1 MAMMM
6 RQWSMA
12 VMGNA
17 ATSSPAVLCAMVA
30 QADMMAGQRTTRT
43 GVVVQPRLMTRLAST
58 QSIATES
65 SSTTATPPIRT
76 TATTTATTTR
86 ATASIQT
93 VSQTGT
99 KDNTTPEIFVKTP
112 PLSNY
117 KMLRSLHPHKP
128 SSNGTHKSPLP
139 TSLEEASTA
148 GAATA
153 AEDQSLVL
161 ATISKLKHALDV
173 KNRQLALELYTQLQ
187 QIETNLLETLPPRY
201 YTLLIMYGYDVSK
214 RSVLFKTLEER
225 CNLIEQII
233 LTMDRVGVKVETG
246 SLNIALHAYLSLQDS
261 VRAEDIVKRLEKRGV
276 KSKSELLLGQL
287 CQAHI
292 IRGQDNEGI
301 KYFTQLRKVDLTQR
315 PYLLLIK
322 GYAQRGC
329 EEGVLSVL
337 EMMNAA
343 KFKVKAELIEIVCSM
358 YVQSGEKDMVR
369 TIVKQFKQGGGIIN
383 KKPQKSSVMGAMS
396 NG

>member
-1 MAMMM
+1 
-6 RQWSMA
+6 
-12 VMGNA
+12 
-17 ATSSPAVLCAMVA
+17 MVA

-58 QSIATES
+58 QSIATEF

-93 VSQTGT
+93 VSQT
-99 KDNTTPEIFVKTP
+99 
-112 PLSNY
+112 
-117 KMLRSLHPHKP
+117 
-128 SSNGTHKSPLP
+128 
-139 TSLEEASTA
+139 EEASSTT

-233 LTMDRVGVKVETG
+233 LTMDRVGVKVRDG

-276 KSKSELLLGQL
+276 KSKSELLLDS
-287 CQAHI
+287 CA
-292 IRGQDNEGI
+292 
-301 KYFTQLRKVDLTQR
+301 KPT
-315 PYLLLIK
+315 
-322 GYAQRGC
+322 
-329 EEGVLSVL
+329 LSVDRITKGSSTL
-337 EMMNAA
+337 LSCA
-343 KFKVKAELIEIVCSM
+343 K
-358 YVQSGEKDMVR
+358 
-369 TIVKQFKQGGGIIN
+369 
-383 KKPQKSSVMGAMS
+383 
-396 NG
+396 

>member
-1 MAMMM
+1 
-6 RQWSMA
+6 
-12 VMGNA
+12 MGNA

-58 QSIATES
+58 QSIATEF

-93 VSQTGT
+93 
-99 KDNTTPEIFVKTP
+99 
-112 PLSNY
+112 
-117 KMLRSLHPHKP
+117 MLRSLHPHKP

-139 TSLEEASTA
+139 TSLEEASSTT